1 MAERGSLR
9 HCGHL
14 DTAERD
20 ADACS
25 QHQGDDDPF
34 VIDNS
39 VVQQRARNGQ
49 HHTDLAGPDSA
60 PGSARRAHP
69 FQRQNEQRAGDQ
81 INDFN
86 DVLISGEIGHGLVG
100 RLLLNIFSIR
110 SVIRNPPTTLLVAA
124 TTAITPSTAE
134 KVLLCSP
141 TSTMAPSTAMASS
154 AFVSDISGVC
164 SSGEIR
170 RMTSKPINAAS
181 MKMNSASI
189 RFDPKLPPTNYRP
202 SPRLAA
208 LTPAERKIPAHVR
221 SPLPRRA
228 SQECR

>member
-9 HCGHL
+9 HRGHL

-86 DVLISGEIGHGLVG
+86 DVLISGEIVHGFVR

-134 KVLLCSP
+134 QVLLCSP

-154 AFVSDISGVC
+154 AFVGDFSGVRRR
-164 SSGEIR
+164 GEIR
-170 RMTSKPINAAS
+170 RINF
-181 MKMNSASI
+181 KTIN
-189 RFDPKLPPTNYRP
+189 T
-202 SPRLAA
+202 A
-208 LTPAERKIPAHVR
+208 LYIER
-221 SPLPRRA
+221 
-228 SQECR
+228 

>member
-69 FQRQNEQRAGDQ
+69 FQRQNEERAGDQ

-100 RLLLNIFSIR
+100 RLDLNILSMR

-124 TTAITPSTAE
+124 ITASVPSTVE
-134 KVLLCSP
+134 NVLLCSP
-141 TSTMAPSTAMASS
+141 TSTIAPTTAIASS
-154 AFVSDISGVC
+154 AFVSDMSGVC
-164 SSGEIR
+164 NNGDTR
-170 RMTSKPINAAS
+170 RITSNPMNPAS
-181 MKMNSASI
+181 
-189 RFDPKLPPTNYRP
+189 
-202 SPRLAA
+202 
-208 LTPAERKIPAHVR
+208 
-221 SPLPRRA
+221 
-228 SQECR
+228 

>member
-1 MAERGSLR
+1 MAERGPLR
-9 HCGHL
+9 HRGQL
-14 DTAERD
+14 NRAERD
-20 ADACS
+20 ADAWS

-69 FQRQNEQRAGDQ
+69 FQRQNKQRAGDQ

-86 DVLISGEIGHGLVG
+86 DVLISGEIGHGLVV

-110 SVIRNPPTTLLVAA
+110 AVIRNPPTTLLVAA

-141 TSTMAPSTAMASS
+141 TSTMAPRTAMASS

-164 SSGEIR
+164 RSRGIPPQNSRTIK
-170 RMTSKPINAAS
+170 TPSI
-181 MKMNSASI
+181 KMERASI
-189 RFDPKLPPTNYRP
+189 RFDPKRPPRKLC
-202 SPRLAA
+202 LAG
-208 LTPAERKIPAHVR
+208 
-221 SPLPRRA
+221 
-228 SQECR
+228 

>member
-9 HCGHL
+9 HRGHL

-20 ADACS
+20 ADACAED
-25 QHQGDDDPF
+25 QCDDDPLVF
-34 VIDNS
+34 HT
-39 VVQQRARNGQ
+39 VVQQRARDGQ
-49 HHTDLAGPDSA
+49 HHTDLTGPYSVA
-60 PGSARRAHP
+60 GSARRAHP
-69 FQRQNEQRAGDQ
+69 SQRQNEERAGDQ

-100 RLLLNIFSIR
+100 RLVLNIFSMR

-170 RMTSKPINAAS
+170 RMISSST
-181 MKMNSASI
+181 SI
-189 RFDPKLPPTNYRP
+189 RSLPSFTRCKRNAV
-202 SPRLAA
+202 RL
-208 LTPAERKIPAHVR
+208 
-221 SPLPRRA
+221 RA
-228 SQECR
+228 YIWLAW

>member
-9 HCGHL
+9 HRGHL

-60 PGSARRAHP
+60 PGSARRTHP
-69 FQRQNEQRAGDQ
+69 FRRQYEERAGDQ

-100 RLLLNIFSIR
+100 RLVLNIFSMR

-141 TSTMAPSTAMASS
+141 TSTMAPSTTMASS
-154 AFVSDISGVC
+154 AFVRDISGVC

-181 MKMNSASI
+181 MKMKRASI
-189 RFDPKLPPTNYRP
+189 RFDPKRRP
-202 SPRLAA
+202 
-208 LTPAERKIPAHVR
+208 RKLCLVA
-221 SPLPRRA
+221 
-228 SQECR
+228 